1 LANELWSIT
10 MSEQRYKNRTYRNW
24 QEEELLWLQKMHQAG
39 LSVRDIAY
47 TLKRSTYSVYT
58 QVSRLK
64 LNMNTP
70 LEDSDISA
78 HDLAA
83 MMAVH
88 RTQIENYI
96 AHGLNGYIRG
106 AKRYFTI
113 QQIKDWLIGGMA
125 DIQWDRRDLLDPR
138 FIRLVDECRQKSSK
152 WLVNRREVV
161 SAFGVV
167 NQTITN
173 WLRLNEF
180 PKPSIIKYP
189 NQQIWNKQEVETWA
203 WKNGRVIKWTDG
215 A

>member
-1 LANELWSIT
+1 
-10 MSEQRYKNRTYRNW
+10 
-24 QEEELLWLQKMHQAG
+24 
-39 LSVRDIAY
+39 
-47 TLKRSTYSVYT
+47 
-58 QVSRLK
+58 
-64 LNMNTP
+64 
-70 LEDSDISA
+70 
-78 HDLAA
+78 

-88 RTQIENYI
+88 RTQIENYL

-113 QQIKDWLIGGMA
+113 QQIKDWLINGMA
-125 DIQWDRRDLLDPR
+125 DIQWNRRDVLDPR
-138 FIRLVDECRQKSSK
+138 FLRLVDECRQKSSK
-152 WLVNRREVV
+152 WLVNRKQVV

-180 PKPSIIKYP
+180 PKPSIVKYP